1 MVIADDVGPLLA
13 RPAADVA
20 PGPEGHDDA
29 NPVLRRN
36 NHSHVTLTIPVNQP
50 AETFGIVSAA
60 ITPQQLCNTAAATRG
75 TEHAGRVRIP
85 FPDDP
90 FPVEP
95 VVRRMDKRTD
105 PWGDFLRRLLLSA
118 SLAGTALPAAAAEE
132 ADQPPTEVADAEH
145 PSQPLAV
152 EDSRHQG

>member
-1 MVIADDVGPLLA
+1 MP
-13 RPAADVA
+13 
-20 PGPEGHDDA
+20 
-29 NPVLRRN
+29 
-36 NHSHVTLTIPVNQP
+36 
-50 AETFGIVSAA
+50 
-60 ITPQQLCNTAAATRG
+60 
-75 TEHAGRVRIP
+75 GRVRIP

-95 VVRRMDKRTD
+95 VVRRMDKRAD